1 MRMVFMGTPDFA
13 VPTLKRLIADGHEV
27 VGVFTQPDK
36 PRGRGYQLQPPPVK
50 EVAMQAGIPVFQPLT
65 FKDGVALHILQEL
78 APEIIIVAAY
88 GRILPQSVLDL
99 PKYGCICVHGSLLPK
114 YRGAAPIQWAVLNG
128 EKEAGITTMQ
138 MDAGIDTGDML
149 LKRAVAVGE
158 NETAGELFDR
168 LCAVGAD
175 LCAETIAQIQ
185 NGTLTPEKQNDALSC
200 YAPMLSRDMAP
211 IDWNKTAQQIHNHI
225 RGLSPWPVAITT
237 LEEKRLKIYASRMTE
252 LQAENAQPGE
262 VVQERPLLVACGAG
276 TVLELIELQADGSR
290 RMTADVFVCGH
301 AMKPGT
307 RLGE

>member
-1 MRMVFMGTPDFA
+1 MYT
-13 VPTLKRLIADGHEV
+13 
-27 VGVFTQPDK
+27 
-36 PRGRGYQLQPPPVK
+36 
-50 EVAMQAGIPVFQPLT
+50 
-65 FKDGVALHILQEL
+65 
-78 APEIIIVAAY
+78 
-88 GRILPQSVLDL
+88 
-99 PKYGCICVHGSLLPK
+99 CVHGSLLPK